1 MFSLFILIS
10 LFTSLCVTTFVITD
24 WSTTMNNSQ
33 LTPYATTLLRVSLG
47 TMALAHGL
55 LKILVFTPAGTV
67 GFFASL
73 GLPAFLAYA
82 TIGIEV
88 VGGIALIAGVFTR
101 YVSIAMIPILL
112 GAVVVHSGAGWMFS
126 NEGGGWEFPAFWA
139 VALAVQSM
147 LGDGAFALRLPARN
161 SSAAGAPA

>member
-1 MFSLFILIS
+1 
-10 LFTSLCVTTFVITD
+10 
-24 WSTTMNNSQ
+24 MNDTN
-33 LTPYATTLLRVSLG
+33 LTPYAATLLRVSLG

-88 VGGIALIAGVFTR
+88 VGGVALIAGVFTR
-101 YVSIAMIPILL
+101 YVSIAMIPVLL
-112 GAVVVHSGAGWMFS
+112 GATYVHSGAGWMFS
-126 NEGGGWEFPAFWA
+126 NEGGGWEFPAFWT
-139 VALAVQSM
+139 VALVVQAL
-147 LGDGAFALRLPARN
+147 LGNGAFALKRPSQAKLEAGM
-161 SSAAGAPA
+161 AA

>member
-1 MFSLFILIS
+1 MSNTALA
-10 LFTSLCVTTFVITD
+10 
-24 WSTTMNNSQ
+24 
-33 LTPYATTLLRVSLG
+33 PYAATILRVSLG
-47 TMALAHGL
+47 ILALAHGL

-82 TIGIEV
+82 TIGVEV
-88 VGGIALIAGVFTR
+88 AGGIALIAGVFTR

-112 GAVVVHSGAGWMFS
+112 GAVVVHSGAGWVFS

-139 VALAVQSM
+139 VALVVQAM
-147 LGDGAFALRLPARN
+147 LGDGAYALRLPVRN
-161 SSAAGAPA
+161 ERLASSAA

>member
-1 MFSLFILIS
+1 
-10 LFTSLCVTTFVITD
+10 
-24 WSTTMNNSQ
+24 MNNPQST
-33 LTPYATTLLRVSLG
+33 LYAATLLRISLG
-47 TMALAHGL
+47 TLALAHGL
-55 LKILVFTPAGTV
+55 LKIPVFTPAGTV

-82 TIGIEV
+82 TIAIEV

-112 GAVVVHSGAGWMFS
+112 GATYVHSGAGWLFS

-139 VALAVQSM
+139 VALAVQAL
-147 LGDGAFALRLPARN
+147 LGDGAFALRMSARN
-161 SSAAGAPA
+161 RRLEKAAA

>member
-1 MFSLFILIS
+1 
-10 LFTSLCVTTFVITD
+10 
-24 WSTTMNNSQ
+24 MNDTN
-33 LTPYATTLLRVSLG
+33 LTPYAATLLRVSLG

-88 VGGIALIAGVFTR
+88 VGGVALIAGVFTR

-112 GAVVVHSGAGWMFS
+112 GATYVHSSAGWMFS
-126 NEGGGWEFPAFWA
+126 NEGGGWEFPAFWT
-139 VALAVQSM
+139 VALVVQAL
-147 LGDGAFALRLPARN
+147 LGNGAFALKLPSQAKREAGM
-161 SSAAGAPA
+161 AA

>member
-1 MFSLFILIS
+1 
-10 LFTSLCVTTFVITD
+10 
-24 WSTTMNNSQ
+24 MNDTN
-33 LTPYATTLLRVSLG
+33 LTPYAATLLRVSLG

-82 TIGIEV
+82 TICIEV
-88 VGGIALIAGVFTR
+88 VGGVALIAGVFTR

-112 GAVVVHSGAGWMFS
+112 GATYVHSSAGWMFS

-139 VALAVQSM
+139 VALVVQAL
-147 LGDGAFALRLPARN
+147 LGNGAFALKLPSRSQREA
-161 SSAAGAPA
+161 SVAA